1 MWKKLGT
8 KLQYSSSHHPQTDGQ
23 TEVVNRSLGALIRS
37 LVKRNVKEW
46 ENLLPHVEFAYNRS
60 TSQTTGCSPFEAVYG
75 MNPIG
80 PLDLSPIHV
89 NSQFSGEADE
99 RAKFIKKIHEQ
110 VRSKILK
117 QTEKYKR
124 QHDKHRKKVVFKE
137 GDLVWIYLRKEIFPN
152 RRFAKFQPRADGP
165 FKIIK
170 KINEN
175 AHKVELPGTH
185 GVSATFNV
193 SDLSPYEVDG
203 PLDSRTSP
211 LQPGENDTQVALD
224 KPKPSNYD
232 EDLGR
237 PKPNVI
243 SNEDL
248 QAHLSLVTQEITMD
262 QSHVFHQPNIWFNVY
277 CSHLND

>member
-1 MWKKLGT
+1 M
-8 KLQYSSSHHPQTDGQ
+8 
-23 TEVVNRSLGALIRS
+23 LITNS
-37 LVKRNVKEW
+37 
-46 ENLLPHVEFAYNRS
+46 
-60 TSQTTGCSPFEAVYG
+60 C
-75 MNPIG
+75 
-80 PLDLSPIHV
+80 LSP
-89 NSQFSGEADE
+89 
-99 RAKFIKKIHEQ
+99 
-110 VRSKILK
+110 
-117 QTEKYKR
+117 KR

-137 GDLVWIYLRKEIFPN
+137 GDLVWIYLRKERFPN

-170 KINEN
+170 KINAN
-175 AHKVELPGTH
+175 AYNVELPGTH

-232 EDLGR
+232 EDLGW
-237 PKPNVI
+237 PKPDVI
-243 SNEDL
+243 SNGDL

-262 QSHVFHQPNIWFNVY
+262 KSHVFHQPNI
-277 CSHLND
+277 